1 MYDYFKMR
9 LPQNK
14 TNDFDNHNFYFMPS
28 ASLYWMPDNK
38 NTLYLTYSTNITR
51 PTVQMLNPFVSNPNS
66 NTIRQGNPN
75 LKAQYSHNVALNWF
89 FNGPHN
95 LSLNT
100 SISYTHTNNIIQN
113 HSYLG
118 DDNKVIYTYDN
129 MGVGHNI
136 GVTTNLRWNAA
147 EWLMLSANGGVGIN
161 KLEAADIGLN
171 QTDWYYSFAPSLDFL
186 LPKHFRLGMNGGLY
200 KNAPAPWTENKH
212 IYMYSFSANKSFLKG
227 RLNVSITVNSPFNK
241 YIKSRSTTTL
251 PDIMTTQTNYITAR
265 SFGINLS
272 YSFGSGK
279 KVNVQR
285 DRTLRATDQ
294 STGVN

>member
-1 MYDYFKMR
+1 
-9 LPQNK
+9 
-14 TNDFDNHNFYFMPS
+14 
-28 ASLYWMPDNK
+28 
-38 NTLYLTYSTNITR
+38 
-51 PTVQMLNPFVSNPNS
+51 MLNPFVSNPNS

-212 IYMYSFSANKSFLKG
+212 IYILVLCKQKFLE
-227 RLNVSITVNSPFNK
+227 R
-241 YIKSRSTTTL
+241 
-251 PDIMTTQTNYITAR
+251 
-265 SFGINLS
+265 
-272 YSFGSGK
+272 
-279 KVNVQR
+279 
-285 DRTLRATDQ
+285 
-294 STGVN
+294 